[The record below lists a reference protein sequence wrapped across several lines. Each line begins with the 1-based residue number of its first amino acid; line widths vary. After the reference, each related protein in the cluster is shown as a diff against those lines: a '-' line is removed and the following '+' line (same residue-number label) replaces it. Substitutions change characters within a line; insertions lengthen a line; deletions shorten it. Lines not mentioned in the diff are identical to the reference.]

1 MILQGGM
8 LGVLGGGQLGLMF
21 SLAARRMGY
30 RTMVVDPDPDAP
42 AFAVSDRK
50 IVGSYADPEVL
61 SEMARSCQAV
71 TTEFENVPAASLA
84 TLEKSHV
91 VRPSSRSVATCQD
104 RILEKTFLRD
114 QGFETAPF
122 AVLLDGRLP
131 SPDLLRPLLP
141 GILKSSREGYDG
153 KGQWGI
159 GSPEE
164 LARFL
169 KGRTGSYVLE
179 RKLDLV
185 GEFSVVLARG
195 ADGEIALY
203 PVAENLHAS
212 GILHLSAVPAP
223 ISGTLSDK
231 ISTVAR
237 SIAERLDYKGV
248 LSVEFFLAEGD
259 RLYVNELAPRPHN
272 SGHYTIDA
280 CVASQFDQQ
289 VRVLAGLPLASTRL
303 LSPCAMGNLLGN
315 LWQNQSPPSL
325 RKLLDH
331 PSAKLYLYGKKNPRD
346 GRKMGHFT
354 VLSGS
359 ASEASREAHT
369 LLASLSPSES
379 ARDDDFSEISPGLS

>member
-1 MILQGGM
+1 M
-8 LGVLGGGQLGLMF
+8 
-21 SLAARRMGY
+21 
-30 RTMVVDPDPDAP
+30 
-42 AFAVSDRK
+42 
-50 IVGSYADPEVL
+50 
-61 SEMARSCQAV
+61 
-71 TTEFENVPAASLA
+71 
-84 TLEKSHV
+84 
-91 VRPSSRSVATCQD
+91 
-104 RILEKTFLRD
+104 
-114 QGFETAPF
+114 
-122 AVLLDGRLP
+122 
-131 SPDLLRPLLP
+131 
-141 GILKSSREGYDG
+141 
-153 KGQWGI
+153 
-159 GSPEE
+159 
-164 LARFL
+164 
-169 KGRTGSYVLE
+169 
-179 RKLDLV
+179 
-185 GEFSVVLARG
+185 VLARG

>member
-1 MILQGGM
+1 MILPGGM

-30 RTMVVDPDPDAP
+30 RTLVVDPDPDAP
-42 AFAVSDRK
+42 AFAVCDRR
-50 IVGSYADPEVL
+50 IVGPYSDPDVL
-61 SEMARSCQAV
+61 SEVAHACQAV

-84 TLEKSHV
+84 FLEKSHV

-131 SPDLLRPLLP
+131 SPDQLSPLLP

-159 GSPEE
+159 RSHEE
-164 LARFL
+164 LSRFL

-179 RKLDLV
+179 KKLDLV

-195 ADGEIALY
+195 ADGETALY

-212 GILHLSAVPAP
+212 GILHVSAVPAGIP
-223 ISGTLSDK
+223 GPLSDRM
-231 ISTVAR
+231 SAVAR
-237 SIAERLDYKGV
+237 SIALSLDYKGV

-303 LSPCAMGNLLGN
+303 LSPCAMGNLLGS
-315 LWQNQSPPSL
+315 LWQDHLPPPL
-325 RKLLDH
+325 GNLLEH
-331 PSAKLYLYGKKNPRD
+331 PSAKLYLYGKKNPRP

-354 VLSGS
+354 VIAES
-359 ASEASREAHT
+359 AAEASLKAHT
-369 LLASLSPSES
+369 LLAALSPASLSQDLGEEP
-379 ARDDDFSEISPGLS
+379 PVP